1 MLTDARER
9 KLSYKRK
16 GGRDQKSRL
25 QRQALILA
33 SAEDVAK
40 RNRDKEGQQGL
51 LTLHHFNQCRA
62 VVHNYMLHQ
71 CSFMFLNLKHVVVI
85 QVVNY

>member
-1 MLTDARER
+1 MDTSEVSNVKTSVLTLTDARER

-40 RNRDKEGQQGL
+40 RNRDKTEAEGQQGL
-51 LTLHHFNQCRA
+51 LTLNHSIS
-62 VVHNYMLHQ
+62 VVQ
-71 CSFMFLNLKHVVVI
+71 
-85 QVVNY
+85 